1 MRAKGNQ
8 RRIQGARTDRS
19 ARALPAAVLGDELR
33 SLLRRRRAAAAAAAE
48 GARRRRDDERR
59 PHEVE
64 AEAGDAAGDD
74 EVEAARRARPERIRG
89 VQIVEAEGV
98 ADAAGGD
105 EGEAEEGG
113 GDLVRERVLL
123 VGDREEPA
131 RVEEGRRDLADGE
144 PRIPE
149 RVVDGWLGRRE
160 SAE

>member
-1 MRAKGNQ
+1 M
-8 RRIQGARTDRS
+8 
-19 ARALPAAVLGDELR
+19 
-33 SLLRRRRAAAAAAAE
+33 RRRAAAAAAAE

-105 EGEAEEGG
+105 EGEPEEGG
-113 GDLVRERVLL
+113 GDLVREGVLL
-123 VGDREEPA
+123 VRDGEEPA
-131 RVEEGRRDLADGE
+131 RVEEGRRDLANRE

-149 RVVDGWLGRRE
+149 SGGGGWRGR
-160 SAE
+160 